1 MRRSTLAALCVM
13 ALLPSTAVASPPL
26 TLDHLSGATFPDRA
40 FVLTL
45 PDSRDLR
52 AGAVQIVENGR
63 PVQVVAL
70 APANGVAAQRFGT
83 VLVLDHSSSMN
94 GAPIAGALA
103 AAKTFAARRQPGQ
116 QLAIVTFNDR
126 SSVALPF
133 TSDAAAI
140 DRALALTPKL
150 GPGTHLYDG
159 VRAGLELMAR
169 SHIDAGAVV
178 LLSDGTDTGSRTSE
192 AQLAA
197 MARARNIRLYTVG
210 LRSRSYDRDALEALA
225 GKAGGTYAEAGAPSA
240 LAGIF
245 ADLGGRLANQYIV
258 RYRSTEAAG
267 AHVRVEARVAG
278 FGEPAVATYVAPALQ
293 LPAAG
298 VYHPGAERVW
308 QSPAIAGLIALVTAL
323 MTWFI
328 VVQLLRPRR
337 RSLVHRM
344 SDFVTMPSETQ
355 SKPTPGRPPTA
366 AAGERLGRLDQ
377 FRQDLGIA
385 NISVSAERLI
395 MGSLLGAGLLGLV
408 TATATGIPLLIL
420 VGVIVP
426 VVMRMVISRR
436 LAARR
441 RAFEEQLPDN
451 LQVLASAM
459 RAGHSLA
466 GALAVVV
473 EDAPEPAR
481 SEFRRVIADEQ
492 LGVSLEDSLGVVVR
506 RMQSDDLDQV
516 ALLAALQHETGG
528 NTAEVLE
535 RVTQTIRQRDDVRRM
550 VRGLTA
556 QGRISRWVVSALPVV
571 LLAVIG
577 VVNPGYLTPL
587 FTKTAGQVMLAAG
600 VAMVVTGSLAIKR
613 IVDIKV

>member
-1 MRRSTLAALCVM
+1 
-13 ALLPSTAVASPPL
+13 
-26 TLDHLSGATFPDRA
+26 
-40 FVLTL
+40 
-45 PDSRDLR
+45 
-52 AGAVQIVENGR
+52 
-63 PVQVVAL
+63 
-70 APANGVAAQRFGT
+70 
-83 VLVLDHSSSMN
+83 
-94 GAPIAGALA
+94 
-103 AAKTFAARRQPGQ
+103 
-116 QLAIVTFNDR
+116 
-126 SSVALPF
+126 
-133 TSDAAAI
+133 
-140 DRALALTPKL
+140 
-150 GPGTHLYDG
+150 
-159 VRAGLELMAR
+159 
-169 SHIDAGAVV
+169 
-178 LLSDGTDTGSRTSE
+178 
-192 AQLAA
+192 
-197 MARARNIRLYTVG
+197 
-210 LRSRSYDRDALEALA
+210 
-225 GKAGGTYAEAGAPSA
+225 
-240 LAGIF
+240 
-245 ADLGGRLANQYIV
+245 
-258 RYRSTEAAG
+258 
-267 AHVRVEARVAG
+267 
-278 FGEPAVATYVAPALQ
+278 
-293 LPAAG
+293 
-298 VYHPGAERVW
+298 
-308 QSPAIAGLIALVTAL
+308 

-344 SDFVTMPSETQ
+344 SDFVTMPLETQ

-473 EDAPEPAR
+473 EDAPEPAK

-571 LLAVIG
+571 LLAVIA